1 MICILNTETSVWSLW
16 ERKGKL
22 GDVSHCLTRNWN
34 VFTDFYMRIIQIKAM
49 NIGHSIVLKM
59 KCLCHDIY
67 IYIYWLREAS
77 RELQME
83 RKLKGTKTLNYWA
96 HEILAIVHSSRY
108 MSFHVVMLYFT
119 THINLMSLSSLFL
132 WLWIHSRFISDLISN
147 LFFSR

>member
-67 IYIYWLREAS
+67 IYIYIDWGKLRES
-77 RELQME
+77 CKWKE
-83 RKLKGTKTLNYWA
+83 KTLNYWA
-96 HEILAIVHSSRY
+96 YEILAIVHSSRY